1 MILPENYASDDDNYA
16 SDDEDVQTVIG
27 EVMCCV
33 IFFSYHDL
41 LTSLTVCLYPSE
53 SSVRF

>member
-16 SDDEDVQTVIG
+16 SDDEDVQTVID